1 MKINLVEKS
10 RIDSVDFENLT
21 FGKIFTDHMFISKYK
36 NGEWSSGEIKPYE
49 NISISP
55 SSRAL
60 HYGQAIFEG
69 MKCFKSEQDELF
81 LFRPE
86 ENFKRFNK
94 SSIRL
99 AIPEIQEDI
108 FFNGLKEL
116 LKIDS
121 EWVKKGIGNALYI
134 RPFVFASEP
143 SINASEA
150 NEYTFMIICSP
161 SKSYYGNMEISVKI
175 EEKYSRAAK
184 GGVGYAKAAGNYAAA
199 FYPTKLAIEQGFQQI
214 IWTDSNNHN
223 AIEEA
228 GTMNLFFVIGD
239 KLITSPT
246 SDSIL
251 DGITRKS
258 IIELAKFHNIDVLER
273 EITIDEILKEHKSG
287 NLKEIFGSGTAVVVL
302 PIKSFGHRDQLYT
315 LSSEKSSVSSFLKE
329 KLNNIQYN
337 ISNEFKNWK
346 FKIN

>member
-1 MKINLVEKS
+1 MKINRVEKS
-10 RIDSVDFENLT
+10 RIDRVDFENLT
-21 FGKIFTDHMFISKYK
+21 FGKIFTDHMFISEYT
-36 NGEWSSGEIKPYE
+36 NGEWSPGEIKPYE

-55 SSRAL
+55 SARVL

-69 MKCFKSEQDELF
+69 MKCFKSEQNKLF

-86 ENFKRFNK
+86 ENFKGFNK
-94 SSIRL
+94 SSLRL
-99 AIPEIQEDI
+99 AIPEIDQNI

-116 LKIDS
+116 LMIDS

-161 SKSYYGNMEISVKI
+161 SKSYYGDMEISVKI

-258 IIELAKFHNIDVLER
+258 IIELAEFHKIDVLER
-273 EITIDEILKEHKSG
+273 EITIDEIIKEHKSG

-315 LSSEKSSVSSFLKE
+315 LSSEKNSISSFLKE

-337 ISNEFKNWK
+337 ISNEFENWK
-346 FKIN
+346 YKIN

>member
-1 MKINLVEKS
+1 MKINRVEKS

-161 SKSYYGNMEISVKI
+161 SKSYYGDMEVSVKI

>member
-1 MKINLVEKS
+1 MKINRVEKS
-10 RIDSVDFENLT
+10 RIDSVDFDNLT

-161 SKSYYGNMEISVKI
+161 SKSYYGDMEISVKI

-273 EITIDEILKEHKSG
+273 EITVDEILKEHKSG

>member
-1 MKINLVEKS
+1 MKINRVEKS

-161 SKSYYGNMEISVKI
+161 SKSYYGDMEISVKI

>member
-1 MKINLVEKS
+1 MKINRVEKS
-10 RIDSVDFENLT
+10 RIDSVDFDNLT

-121 EWVKKGIGNALYI
+121 EWVKKGIGNALYV

-161 SKSYYGNMEISVKI
+161 SKSYYGDMEISVKI

-302 PIKSFGHRDQLYT
+302 PIKSFGHRDKLYT

>member
-1 MKINLVEKS
+1 MKINRVEKS

-99 AIPEIQEDI
+99 AIPEIHDDI

-121 EWVKKGIGNALYI
+121 EWVKKGIGNALYV

-161 SKSYYGNMEISVKI
+161 SKSYYGDMEISVKI

-315 LSSEKSSVSSFLKE
+315 LNSEKSSVSSFLKE

>member
-161 SKSYYGNMEISVKI
+161 SKSYYGDMEISVKI

-273 EITIDEILKEHKSG
+273 EITIDEILKEYKSG

>member
-161 SKSYYGNMEISVKI
+161 SKSYYGDMEISVKI

>member
-1 MKINLVEKS
+1 MKINRVEKS
-10 RIDSVDFENLT
+10 RIDGVDFENLT

-161 SKSYYGNMEISVKI
+161 SKSYYGDMEISVKI

-273 EITIDEILKEHKSG
+273 EITVDEILKEHKSG

-315 LSSEKSSVSSFLKE
+315 LNSEKSSVSSFLKE

>member
-10 RIDSVDFENLT
+10 RIDSVDFDNLT

-99 AIPEIQEDI
+99 AIPEIKEDI

-161 SKSYYGNMEISVKI
+161 SKSYYGDMEISVKI

>member
-1 MKINLVEKS
+1 MKINRVEKS
-10 RIDSVDFENLT
+10 RIDGVDFENLT
-21 FGKIFTDHMFISKYK
+21 FGKIFTDHMFVSKYK

-55 SSRAL
+55 SARVL

-94 SSIRL
+94 SSVRL
-99 AIPEIQEDI
+99 AIPEIDQNI

-116 LKIDS
+116 LMTDS

-161 SKSYYGNMEISVKI
+161 SKSYYGNMEISVKV

-199 FYPTKLAIEQGFQQI
+199 FYPTKLAIDQGFQQI

-258 IIELAKFHNIDVLER
+258 IIELAEFHNIDVLER
-273 EITIDEILKEHKSG
+273 EITIDEIIKEHKSG

-302 PIKSFGHRDQLYT
+302 PIKSFGHRDQMYSLN
-315 LSSEKSSVSSFLKE
+315 SEKSSVSSFLKE

-337 ISNEFKNWK
+337 ISSEFENWK
-346 FKIN
+346 YKIN

>member
-121 EWVKKGIGNALYI
+121 EWVKKGIGNALYV

-161 SKSYYGNMEISVKI
+161 SKSYYGDMEISVKI

-239 KLITSPT
+239 ELITSPT

>member
-1 MKINLVEKS
+1 MKINRVEKS
-10 RIDSVDFENLT
+10 RIDGVDFENLT
-21 FGKIFTDHMFISKYK
+21 FGKIFTDHMFISEYK

-55 SSRAL
+55 SARVL

-94 SSIRL
+94 SSVRL
-99 AIPEIQEDI
+99 AIPEIDQNI

-116 LKIDS
+116 LMIDS

-161 SKSYYGNMEISVKI
+161 SKSYYGNMEISVKV

-199 FYPTKLAIEQGFQQI
+199 FYPTKLAIDQGFQQI

-228 GTMNLFFVIGD
+228 GTMNLFFVIGN

-258 IIELAKFHNIDVLER
+258 IIELAEFYNIDVLER
-273 EITIDEILKEHKSG
+273 EITIDEIIKEHKSG

-302 PIKSFGHRDQLYT
+302 PIKSFGHRDQMYM

-329 KLNNIQYN
+329 KLNNIQYD
-337 ISNEFKNWK
+337 ISSEFENWK
-346 FKIN
+346 YKIN

>member
-1 MKINLVEKS
+1 MKINRVEKS
-10 RIDSVDFENLT
+10 RIDGVDFENLT
-21 FGKIFTDHMFISKYK
+21 FGKIFTDHMFVSEYK

-55 SSRAL
+55 SARVL

-94 SSIRL
+94 SSVRL
-99 AIPEIQEDI
+99 AIPEIDQNI

-116 LKIDS
+116 LMIDS

-161 SKSYYGNMEISVKI
+161 SKSYYGDMEISVKV

-199 FYPTKLAIEQGFQQI
+199 FYPTKLAIDQGFQQI

-258 IIELAKFHNIDVLER
+258 IIELAEFHNIDVLER
-273 EITIDEILKEHKSG
+273 EITIDEIIKEHKSG

-302 PIKSFGHRDQLYT
+302 PIKSFGHRDQMYT
-315 LSSEKSSVSSFLKE
+315 LNSEKSSVSSFLKE
-329 KLNNIQYN
+329 KLNNIQYD
-337 ISNEFKNWK
+337 ISTEFENWK
-346 FKIN
+346 YKIN

>member
-10 RIDSVDFENLT
+10 RIDAVNFENLS

-36 NGEWSSGEIKPYE
+36 NGEWSAGEIKPYE

-55 SSRAL
+55 SARVL

-94 SSIRL
+94 SSVRL
-99 AIPEIQEDI
+99 AIPEIDENI
-108 FFNGLKEL
+108 FFDGLKEL
-116 LKIDS
+116 VKIDS
-121 EWVKKGIGNALYI
+121 EWVKKGIGNALYV

-161 SKSYYGNMEISVKI
+161 SKSYYGDMEISVKV

-199 FYPTKLAIEQGFQQI
+199 FYPTKLAIDQGFQQI

-258 IIELAKFHNIDVLER
+258 IIELAEFHNIDVLER
-273 EITIDEILKEHKSG
+273 EITIGEIIKEHNSG

-315 LSSEKSSVSSFLKE
+315 LNSEKNSISSFLKE

-337 ISNEFKNWK
+337 ISNEFENWK
-346 FKIN
+346 YKIN

>member
-1 MKINLVEKS
+1 MKINRVEKS

-121 EWVKKGIGNALYI
+121 EWVKKGIGNALYV

-161 SKSYYGNMEISVKI
+161 SKSYYGDMEISVKI

-184 GGVGYAKAAGNYAAA
+184 GGVGYAKA
-199 FYPTKLAIEQGFQQI
+199 TKLCCFSTNKTCHEQGFNRC
-214 IWTDSNNHN
+214 WTDSNNHN
-223 AIEEA
+223 AIEER
-228 GTMNLFFVIGD
+228 V
-239 KLITSPT
+239 
-246 SDSIL
+246 
-251 DGITRKS
+251 
-258 IIELAKFHNIDVLER
+258 
-273 EITIDEILKEHKSG
+273 
-287 NLKEIFGSGTAVVVL
+287 
-302 PIKSFGHRDQLYT
+302 Q
-315 LSSEKSSVSSFLKE
+315 
-329 KLNNIQYN
+329 
-337 ISNEFKNWK
+337 
-346 FKIN
+346 

>member
-1 MKINLVEKS
+1 MW
-10 RIDSVDFENLT
+10 
-21 FGKIFTDHMFISKYK
+21 IFFS
-36 NGEWSSGEIKPYE
+36 
-49 NISISP
+49 
-55 SSRAL
+55 
-60 HYGQAIFEG
+60 
-69 MKCFKSEQDELF
+69 LF
-81 LFRPE
+81 LFYGKSPYGRYPPE
-86 ENFKRFNK
+86 RVIPQSATILAPVIALDSGDNKKRTIFAI
-94 SSIRL
+94 SI
-99 AIPEIQEDI
+99 
-108 FFNGLKEL
+108 GLTIL
-116 LKIDS
+116 
-121 EWVKKGIGNALYI
+121 
-134 RPFVFASEP
+134 P
-143 SINASEA
+143 
-150 NEYTFMIICSP
+150 
-161 SKSYYGNMEISVKI
+161 
-175 EEKYSRAAK
+175 
-184 GGVGYAKAAGNYAAA
+184 
-199 FYPTKLAIEQGFQQI
+199 
-214 IWTDSNNHN
+214 
-223 AIEEA
+223 
-228 GTMNLFFVIGD
+228 IGD

>member
-121 EWVKKGIGNALYI
+121 EWVKKGIGNALYV

-161 SKSYYGNMEISVKI
+161 SKSYYGDMEISVKI

>member
-1 MKINLVEKS
+1 MKINRVEKS
-10 RIDSVDFENLT
+10 RIDSVDFDNLT

-99 AIPEIQEDI
+99 AIPEIHEDI

-161 SKSYYGNMEISVKI
+161 SKSYYGDMEISVKI

>member
-1 MKINLVEKS
+1 MKINRVEKS
-10 RIDSVDFENLT
+10 RIDGVDFENLT
-21 FGKIFTDHMFISKYK
+21 FGKIFTDHMFVSEYK

-55 SSRAL
+55 SARVL

-94 SSIRL
+94 SSVRL
-99 AIPEIQEDI
+99 AIPEIDQNI

-116 LKIDS
+116 LMIDS
-121 EWVKKGIGNALYI
+121 EWVKKGIVNALYI

-161 SKSYYGNMEISVKI
+161 SKSYYGNMEISVKV

-199 FYPTKLAIEQGFQQI
+199 FYPTKLAIDQGFQQI

-273 EITIDEILKEHKSG
+273 EITIDEIIKEHKSG

-302 PIKSFGHRDQLYT
+302 PIKSFGHRDQMYM

-329 KLNNIQYN
+329 KLNNIQYD
-337 ISNEFKNWK
+337 ISSEFENWK
-346 FKIN
+346 YKIN